1 MSSNDD
7 ERQARD
13 QILAAVTTDPGLAAE
28 MFRSMDSIEELAV
41 SKGMSVRGARMLYV
55 RWLRKIIGPSDPMPA
70 ELLDRALDVLDASD
84 TLDDA
89 QQALLTTRLK
99 AEAKR
104 SRKAYDRMQRVVNLR
119 VASGRRIPEWLAEI
133 IALPRPKP
141 PGRGRPRGAGR
152 VRGESAQ
159 ESIATLA
166 YVLGGMLKRQ
176 DPDYPLESETHPAES
191 IYGIVADALKEEG
204 IGLEWYSVRDAYKTH
219 KTAWPSYDEPT

>member
-13 QILAAVTTDPGLAAE
+13 QILAAVTTDPDLAAE
-28 MFRSMDSIEELAV
+28 MFRSMDDIEELAV
-41 SKGMSVRGARMLYV
+41 SKGMSVRGARVVYV

-70 ELLDRALDVLDASD
+70 ELLDRALDVLEASD
-84 TLDDA
+84 ALDDG
-89 QQALLTTRLK
+89 QQALLAQCLK

-104 SRKAYDRMQRVVNLR
+104 SCKGFERMQQIVNAR
-119 VASGRRIPEWLAEI
+119 VASRRGIPEWLAEI
-133 IALPRPKP
+133 VAQPRPNP

-152 VRGESAQ
+152 VRSESAQ

-166 YVLGGMLKRQ
+166 YVLAGLLKRQ

-191 IYGIVADALKEEG
+191 VYGIVADALKEEG
-204 IGLEWYSVRDAYKTH
+204 IGLEWYSVRDAYKEYA
-219 KTAWPSYDEPT
+219 KAWPSYGEPT